1 VTMTDD
7 QGASIP
13 AGTVRDVQADL
24 AQIEEVRTACQKMA
38 DVLTANGI
46 DVSPLLLMGAKV
58 DALMALLGP
67 DPTTPVRLAFDL
79 DVARRTATAL
89 QSRIV
94 AAQEEKR
101 GPALVV
107 ASSVPEDLRLE
118 FRAPNGG

>member
-1 VTMTDD
+1 MTDET
-7 QGASIP
+7 GGNIP
-13 AGTVRDVQADL
+13 APDPAPAL
-24 AQIEEVRTACQKMA
+24 AQIEEVRAACQKMA
-38 DVLTANGI
+38 QVLAANGI
-46 DVSPLLLMGAKV
+46 ETSPLLLMGAKV

-89 QSRIV
+89 KARIQ

-107 ASSVPEDLRLE
+107 ASTVPQDLRLE
-118 FRAPNGG
+118 FHAPNHG

>member
-1 VTMTDD
+1 MTDD

-13 AGTVRDVQADL
+13 QPAPPTLD
-24 AQIEEVRTACQKMA
+24 QIEEIRAACQKMA
-38 DVLTANGI
+38 DVLAANQI

-89 QSRIV
+89 QSMIRQ
-94 AAQEEKR
+94 AQEAKR

-107 ASSVPEDLRLE
+107 ASTVPQDLRLE
-118 FRAPNGG
+118 FGSPNRG